1 MSAELD
7 CRLLEVP
14 LSELTA
20 AELPMAIMLRR
31 RVGGLDEAE
40 VNHATIVSLANAVSD
55 AIESRSY
62 RDLVAFINAMAET
75 LPPDR
80 RIQERAVE
88 VGTAPDLDDASNTM
102 VIVLGASGSPVADRN
117 GRLMIFSL
125 NEINR
130 LAVLS
135 WATRETHTRT
145 H

>member
-7 CRLLEVP
+7 SRLLEVP
-14 LSELTA
+14 LLELTA

-31 RVGGLDEAE
+31 HIGGLDEAE
-40 VNHATIVSLANAVSD
+40 VSHATVVSLANSVAD

-75 LPPDR
+75 VPPDR

-102 VIVLGASGSPVADRN
+102 VFVLGESGSPVADRN

-135 WATRETHTRT
+135 CATREAHTH
-145 H
+145 